1 MRRLERNSGANQ
13 FMALAE
19 CIDFG
24 DEEYM
29 FLEGEFLQFETSVGP
44 VTGYGNSPAFSFFR
58 PVIPEGMVLDTTVI
72 PQDNIVFFAN
82 EIVSGNSIA
91 RSGPGEDQAPRGFH
105 LLKVPG
111 FWW

>member
-13 FMALAE
+13 LMALAE
-19 CIDFG
+19 KTNFG

-29 FLEGEFLQFETSVGP
+29 FLEGEFPQFETSVGP

-72 PQDNIVFFAN
+72 PQDNIVFLPTKSSL
-82 EIVSGNSIA
+82 ET
-91 RSGPGEDQAPRGFH
+91 Q
-105 LLKVPG
+105 LLAVVQEKIKQRAA
-111 FWW
+111 FIF